1 MQYIFQTFF
10 KFSVCFRHLAYH
22 RFADGADE
30 YAFIPAREIIVQEQL
45 LIFQPERAYDVLVHD
60 VRNEE
65 LRQGFGMQAFIEW
78 IEKNSE
84 E

>member
-1 MQYIFQTFF
+1 MRYIFQTFF

-30 YAFIPAREIIVQEQL
+30 YAFIPAREIIAQEQL

>member
-10 KFSVCFRHLAYH
+10 KFSGCFRHLAYH
-22 RFADGADE
+22 RFAYGADE
-30 YAFIPAREIIVQEQL
+30 YAFIPAQEIIIQEQF

-65 LRQGFGMQAFIEW
+65 LRQAFGMQAFIEW
-78 IEKNSE
+78 IEKSSE

>member
-10 KFSVCFRHLAYH
+10 KFSVYLRHLAYH

-30 YAFIPAREIIVQEQL
+30 YAFIPAREIIAQEQL

-60 VRNEE
+60 IRNEE

>member
-10 KFSVCFRHLAYH
+10 KFSVCFRLLAYH
-22 RFADGADE
+22 RFTDGADE
-30 YAFIPAREIIVQEQL
+30 YAFIPAQKVIVQEQL

-65 LRQGFGMQAFIEW
+65 LRQAFGMQAFIEW
-78 IEKNSE
+78 IEKSSE